1 MFYIRWT
8 SMISVTD
15 ASSIIATVVLWSSKI
30 NVCQVFRWS
39 ELSKDFFQQH
49 LINWWLMIFIIV
61 YFKHFLTCLYSIR
74 WFCTFILSFSI
85 FLEKLI
91 KHLQE
96 FISWRTVFNV
106 IYDIDSQNDKRFPAY
121 FKLTWIHQICLIKF
135 QFQIQID

>member
-1 MFYIRWT
+1 MFYIRWM

-61 YFKHFLTCLYSIR
+61 CFKHFLTCLYSIR
-74 WFCTFILSFSI
+74 WFCTFILWI
-85 FLEKLI
+85 FHIFGKTNKKEKKQRI
-91 KHLQE
+91 
-96 FISWRTVFNV
+96 V
-106 IYDIDSQNDKRFPAY
+106 INIFYDIYSQNDKRFPAY